1 MERKRKKDI
10 VWIYAQE
17 LSLNDWG
24 NGRGCYSRGP
34 YFPILQAS
42 KEGTFVAL
50 AKKGG
55 AACSFID
62 FLPDR
67 HSVLSSGEE

>member
-1 MERKRKKDI
+1 MTGEMAEG
-10 VWIYAQE
+10 VTAGVLQ
-17 LSLNDWG
+17 
-24 NGRGCYSRGP
+24 P
-34 YFPILQAS
+34 MLQAS
-42 KEGTFVAL
+42 QEGTFVAL
-50 AKKGG
+50 AKKAG